1 MERAEKEVS
10 LCGDI
15 SQNRYLLHLLANIRR
30 LQQCRSQAA
39 ELITSAALLDITD
52 ASFIKEVL
60 KMLLNLEAY
69 EKMSDIITQLPA
81 GIAELPLIKMM
92 KAFALGYTGD
102 LEGAENILLNEIS
115 EIPDIREGEN
125 STSQLYIYIQQQKAL
140 KLGKEIS
147 ASEVEVPWHL
157 DLRMS
162 ASI

>member
-1 MERAEKEVS
+1 
-10 LCGDI
+10 
-15 SQNRYLLHLLANIRR
+15 
-30 LQQCRSQAA
+30 
-39 ELITSAALLDITD
+39 
-52 ASFIKEVL
+52 
-60 KMLLNLEAY
+60 MLLNLEAY

-81 GIAELPLIKMM
+81 DIAKLQLIKMM

-102 LEGAENILLNEIS
+102 LEGAENILLNEIT

-147 ASEVEVPWHL
+147 AGEVAVPWHL